1 MAATR
6 LCGEPA
12 PRGGWGG
19 KPAPPSPLRARSVWG
34 PPGSGRDPEQEP
46 EAEAASA
53 APSHQTFFGS
63 AVLVGLAWKQG
74 MGEPLSGISE
84 HLPGF
89 VTLSRE
95 DWGEPGRGGGGGS
108 PVTEQTPARTHRPR
122 PGGRRWLVL
131 PSAAQALAA
140 GPASARPSRPP
151 GRLEWGLREAGTIEL
166 VAWQGAPDPALGG
179 RIEFEFDVV
188 EV

>member
-1 MAATR
+1 MRRAGPT
-6 LCGEPA
+6 
-12 PRGGWGG
+12 WGVG
-19 KPAPPSPLRARSVWG
+19 REARSAPSPSCPQLQG
-34 PPGSGRDPEQEP
+34 PPGSGRDPEREQE
-46 EAEAASA
+46 AGAASV

-63 AVLVGLAWKQG
+63 AVLVGFAWRREP
-74 MGEPLSGISE
+74 GEALSGISE

-95 DWGEPGRGGGGGS
+95 GWGEPGRGGGGGS

-140 GPASARPSRPP
+140 GPASARPSRPS
-151 GRLEWGLREAGTIEL
+151 GRLVWGLREAGTVGL
-166 VAWQGAPDPALGG
+166 VAWPGALDPSA
-179 RIEFEFDVV
+179 RWQNRV
-188 EV
+188 

>member
-1 MAATR
+1 LRRAGPT
-6 LCGEPA
+6 
-12 PRGGWGG
+12 WGVG
-19 KPAPPSPLRARSVWG
+19 REARSAQSPSRPQRLG
-34 PPGSGRDPEQEP
+34 PPGSGRDPEQEA

-63 AVLVGLAWKQG
+63 VVLVGLAWKQG
-74 MGEPLSGISE
+74 MDEPLSGISE

-89 VTLSRE
+89 VTLSRRT
-95 DWGEPGRGGGGGS
+95 GENQGEMVAAGALSRNRHLLAL
-108 PVTEQTPARTHRPR
+108 TAHAQ
-122 PGGRRWLVL
+122 GGRRWLVL

-140 GPASARPSRPP
+140 GPASARPSRPS
-151 GRLEWGLREAGTIEL
+151 GRLEWGLREAGTKEL
-166 VAWQGAPDPALGG
+166 VAWQGAPDPTLGG